1 MSVSTDDSVKTALRE
16 TSESF
21 LHKNISEAG
30 ESENKKIKEYE
41 QMFRDKYSVMSEHKN
56 RV

>member
-21 LHKNISEAG
+21 SHKNISEAG

-41 QMFRDKYSVMSEHKN
+41 QMFRDKYSVMSENKN